1 MKEALGLS
9 RYAPPS
15 AVSALRDLGDTLR
28 LRFLRL
34 LRFFAANFPNPFTA
48 DHADIA
54 DKKLASVLSVS
65 SCKIRPCIP
74 CVP

>member
-15 AVSALRDLGDTLR
+15 AVSALCDLGDTLR

-34 LRFFAANFPNPFTA
+34 LRLFAANFLPSVVHPP
-48 DHADIA
+48 
-54 DKKLASVLSVS
+54 ASDLRSLRS
-65 SCKIRPCIP
+65 LL
-74 CVP
+74 